1 MIVRELV
8 TLLGFET
15 DENSLRR
22 AEMAVRAT
30 ADRMVAIGQRMSL
43 FLTVPLVAAAAG
55 MVKAASDATEL
66 QNKFNMVFRGMED
79 DANSWA
85 ETFAKT
91 VGRSKFIVKES
102 MASFQ
107 SFFVGMGFG
116 ADEAQRMSRQMQEL
130 TIDFGSFNNV
140 SDEEAA
146 QRFIAAMSGSA
157 EVLDRFGI
165 NLKASALDI
174 ELQAQGLAKSTA
186 KANEQQKAIARLALI
201 QKAMTSQGAV
211 GDAVRTLHEFANR
224 LRQVKSVV
232 RDVAVTFGAQMVPGL
247 NKLLAVAIPVLGW
260 INNLSDSTKRY
271 ILIVG
276 ALVAAI
282 GPLMIFGGTVLKLI
296 MGLTPAIRIAII
308 IGALLAL
315 VIEDIM
321 TWLEGGSSVIGMFLG
336 SWQDFRAK
344 LIPILLWLKE
354 WFTIN
359 LPIMLNNLK
368 NIIVGVIIPTIITAA
383 QQVWKIISPLVLAI
397 VELVKIAWGFIVSLW
412 ERFSPVILKHLLTI
426 SKWCIKYLAGIVD
439 AVITAVG
446 GVLKILG
453 GLLRFLGGVFTLNWK
468 EAWEGIKDIFF
479 GIIDVIAGAFKALV
493 AGISGAIN
501 GLKSAVGLRKDL
513 ATEAVKAIPGV
524 IKTVGTAA
532 IVAGTGLGETGE
544 NISTKKFIEG
554 ARATAGASQ
563 TIQLQPIV
571 NVEVGQVRSQEDAAQ
586 VADMTSQAVN
596 NALAEQ
602 ARNIQSSFPEI
613 E

>member
-43 FLTVPLVAAAAG
+43 FLTVPLAAAAAG

-66 QNKFNMVFRGMED
+66 QNKFNMVFRGMEE

-91 VGRSKFIVKES
+91 VGRSRFVVKES
-102 MASFQ
+102 LASFQ

-116 ADEAQRMSRQMQEL
+116 AQEAQKMSRQMQEL

-174 ELQAQGLAKSTA
+174 ELQNQGLAQSTA

-201 QKAMTSQGAV
+201 TKAMTAQGAV

-224 LRQVKSVV
+224 LRQVRAVV
-232 RDVAVTFGAQMVPGL
+232 RDVAVTFGVQMVPWL
-247 NKLLAVAIPVLGW
+247 NRLLAVAIPVLNW
-260 INNLSDSTKRY
+260 IGNLSDSTKRY

-276 ALVAAI
+276 ALIAAV
-282 GPLMIFGGTVLKLI
+282 GPLLMFGGTILKLI
-296 MGLTPAIRIAII
+296 MAFTPAIRIAIMV
-308 IGALLAL
+308 GALLAL
-315 VIEDIM
+315 VIEDII
-321 TWLEGGSSVIGMFLG
+321 TWLEGGNSVIGMFLG
-336 SWQDFRAK
+336 SWVDFRAK
-344 LIPILLWLKE
+344 LTPILLWLKE
-354 WFTIN
+354 WFSVN

-368 NIIVGVIIPTIITAA
+368 NIITGIVIPTIIAAA
-383 QQVWKIISPLVLAI
+383 QQVWQIISPLVLAI
-397 VELVKIAWGFIVSLW
+397 VDLVKIAWGFIVSMW
-412 ERFSPVILKHLLTI
+412 ERFSPIILKHLIIIAGWYT
-426 SKWCIKYLAGIVD
+426 KYLAGIID
-439 AVITAVG
+439 AVITMVG
-446 GVLKILG
+446 GIFKVLG

-479 GIIDVIAGAFKALV
+479 GIIDVIVGAFKAV
-493 AGISGAIN
+493 VIGVGGAIN
-501 GLKSAVGLRKDL
+501 ALKSAVGLGKDV
-513 ATEAVKAIPGV
+513 AGEAVKAIPEV

-532 IVAGTGLGETGE
+532 IVAGTGMGDIGE
-544 NISTKKFIEG
+544 NISTERFIEG
-554 ARATAGASQ
+554 ARATAGAAQ
-563 TIQLQPIV
+563 TVQLQPIV
-571 NVEVGQVRSQEDAAQ
+571 NVEVGQVRSEEDAAQ
-586 VADMTSQAVN
+586 VADLTSQAVN
-596 NALAEQ
+596 AAIAEQ
-602 ARNIQSSFPEI
+602 ARNIQASFPEV

>member
-30 ADRMVAIGQRMSL
+30 ADRMVAVGQRMSL
-43 FLTVPLVAAAAG
+43 FLTVPLAAAAAG
-55 MVKAASDATEL
+55 MIKAASDATEL
-66 QNKFNMVFRGMED
+66 QNKFNQVFRGMED

-91 VGRSKFIVKES
+91 VGRSKFVVKES
-102 MASFQ
+102 LASFQ

-116 ADEAQRMSRQMQEL
+116 ANEAARMSKQMQEL

-165 NLKASALDI
+165 NLKASALDL
-174 ELQAQGLAKSTA
+174 ELQRLGLAKSTA

-211 GDAVRTLHEFANR
+211 GDAVRTLGEFANR
-224 LRQVKSVV
+224 LRQVRAVV
-232 RDVAVTFGAQMVPGL
+232 RDVAVTFGAQMVPWL
-247 NKLLAVAIPVLGW
+247 NKLLGYAIPILGW

-271 ILIVG
+271 IIIVG
-276 ALVAAI
+276 ALVAAV
-282 GPLMIFGGTVLKLI
+282 GPLLVFGGTILKLI
-296 MGLTPAIRIAII
+296 MAFTPAIRVAII
-308 IGALLAL
+308 VGALLAL
-315 VIEDIM
+315 VIEDII
-321 TWLEGGSSVIGMFLG
+321 TWMEGGNSVIGMFLG
-336 SWQDFRAK
+336 SWEEFKAK
-344 LIPILLWLKE
+344 LTPILMWLKE
-354 WFTIN
+354 WFSVN

-368 NIIVGVIIPTIITAA
+368 NIVTGVVIPTIIAAA
-383 QQVWKIISPLVLAI
+383 QQVWQIISPLVLAI
-397 VELVKIAWGFIVSLW
+397 VELVKIAWGFIVSMW
-412 ERFSPVILKHLLTI
+412 ERFSPILLKHLMI
-426 SKWCIKYLAGIVD
+426 IAQWYGKYLAGIVD

-446 GVLKILG
+446 GIFKVLG

-479 GIIDVIAGAFKALV
+479 GIIDIITGAFKAV
-493 AGISGAIN
+493 VNVVSTSVNA
-501 GLKSAVGLRKDL
+501 LKSAVGLGKDL
-513 ATEAVKAIPGV
+513 ATDAVKAIPEV
-524 IKTVGTAA
+524 IRTVGTAA

-544 NISTKKFIEG
+544 NISTERFVEG
-554 ARATAGASQ
+554 ARATIGASQ
-563 TIQLQPIV
+563 TVQLQPIV
-571 NVEVGQVRSQEDAAQ
+571 NVEVGQVRSEDDAAQ

-596 NALAEQ
+596 RALAEQ
-602 ARNIQSSFPEI
+602 ARNIQASFPEI